1 MAIPSYVIEEF
12 EKGSLA
18 MAQVL
23 EEGTDLDVKQQL
35 SIEHHLYLVQ
45 QSYKGWRRR
54 QGKHPLP

>member
-1 MAIPSYVIEEF
+1 MAIPSYVMEEF

-35 SIEHHLYLVQ
+35 SVEHHLCLVQ
-45 QSYKGWRRR
+45 QCYKSWKRR

>member
-1 MAIPSYVIEEF
+1 
-12 EKGSLA
+12 

-35 SIEHHLYLVQ
+35 SIEHHLCLVQ
-45 QSYKGWRRR
+45 QCYKSWKRR